1 MADRRSLK
9 WAQLKVGLLVL
20 AGFALLTFAIIRIG
34 GPTSFFSEKFKI
46 TAYFSSANG
55 LRPGNDAWL
64 DGLLVGRVT
73 EVEMNK
79 NPNARGRVQ
88 VGIEIDAKY
97 KDSIRKDSAVAIET
111 VGLLGDKTIQL
122 ASGSETSEPLEDG
135 GMLSGAETGDV
146 QRVIQGANDV
156 VANFK
161 VLSDNL
167 TTISRNVI
175 DISDK
180 VKGGEGSLGKF
191 LTDAELHDNL
201 NGTVVEMQRLVSDIR
216 TGPGTAGKLISDD
229 EIYLKFTA
237 LLSRMDTLVE
247 KIDTGNGTAGK
258 FLNDPKLFDTLV
270 QSLDKLDSIVGRI
283 DRGEGSMGKLMKDD
297 GFYNSL
303 QSTLKQMDTLITTIQ
318 SGDGTTGRLIK
329 DPTLYNRLDQ
339 TMSEFQK
346 LVYDIRQDPK
356 KYLTIRFSFF

>member
-1 MADRRSLK
+1 MAQRGSLK
-9 WAQLKVGLLVL
+9 WTELKVGLLVL
-20 AGFALLTFAIIRIG
+20 AGFFVLAFAIIRIG
-34 GPTSFFSEKFKI
+34 GPTSFFGEKFKI
-46 TAYFSSANG
+46 TAYFPSANG

-64 DGLLVGRVT
+64 DGLLVGRVE
-73 EVEMNK
+73 EVGPNR
-79 NPNARGRVQ
+79 NPNAKGRVQ
-88 VGIEIDAKY
+88 VVIEIDAAY
-97 KDSIRKDSAVAIET
+97 KNNVRNDSTVAIET

-122 ASGSETSEPLEDG
+122 SSGSEAAEPLGDG
-135 GMLSGAETGDV
+135 GVIYGAETGDV

-175 DISDK
+175 DISDQ

-191 LTDAELHDNL
+191 LTNAELHDNL
-201 NGTVVEMQRLVSDIR
+201 NGTVVEMQKLVADVR

-229 EIYLKFTA
+229 EMYVKFTG
-237 LLSRMDTLVE
+237 LLDRMETLVAKVE
-247 KIDTGNGTAGK
+247 SGNGTAGK

-283 DRGEGSMGKLMKDD
+283 DRGEGSLGKLMKDD

-303 QSTLKQMDTLITTIQ
+303 QTTMKQMDSLIVSIQ
-318 SGDGTTGRLIK
+318 SGDGTAGKLIK
-329 DPTLYNRLDQ
+329 DPTLYNRMDE

-346 LVYDIRQDPK
+346 LVYDIRQDPR

>member
-1 MADRRSLK
+1 MPPKRSLK
-9 WAQLKVGLLVL
+9 WTELKVGLLVI
-20 AGFALLTFAIIRIG
+20 AGFVLLTFAIIRIG

-46 TAYFSSANG
+46 TAYFPSANG

-73 EVEMNK
+73 DVGLNT
-79 NPNARGRVQ
+79 NPKAKGRVE
-88 VGIEIDAKY
+88 VVIELDAKY
-97 KDSIRKDSAVAIET
+97 KDNVRSDSTVAIET

-122 ASGSETSEPLEDG
+122 SSGSEASEPLGDG
-135 GMLSGAETGDV
+135 GMLYGADTGDV

-167 TTISRNVI
+167 TTISKNVI

-180 VKGGEGSLGKF
+180 VKGGEGTLGKF
-191 LTDAELHDNL
+191 LTNAELHDNL

-216 TGPGTAGKLISDD
+216 TGPGTLGKVISDD

-237 LLSRMDTLVE
+237 LMSRMETLIE
-247 KIDTGNGTAGK
+247 KVDSGNGTAGK
-258 FLNDPKLFDTLV
+258 FLNDPKLFDSMV
-270 QSLDKLDSIVGRI
+270 QSLEKLDSIVGRI

-303 QSTLKQMDTLITTIQ
+303 QSTLKQMDTLIATIQ
-318 SGDGTTGRLIK
+318 NGEGTTGKLIK
-329 DPTLYNRLDQ
+329 DPTLYNRMDQ